1 MLGFTVINFTRN
13 SNSNS
18 WEIHVTVSEKYI
30 LNIKRMRKLLYR
42 VKHVIIT
49 SFYVTSAI
57 KKIYLLLSEKSFLRV
72 C

>member
-57 KKIYLLLSEKSFLRV
+57 KNIYLLLSEKSFLRV